1 MNDWLSSVHHGL
13 WYGGSLKL
21 CSETAE
27 TLKLL
32 KCVTAI
38 RKPNHQRQAI
48 KASVCV
54 CVCVCVREH
63 RCGSA
68 YSSPDLFHCFVCVP
82 AGSGAAAG
90 VVSRRRKLHLLYV
103 MLEEQ
108 HASNG
113 FGSLDLFPLRGR
125 EMTHLALLCGH
136 WPQDVGRQTEFK
148 LRTKEM
154 KKELTFKWVESDS
167 SCRISY

>member
-1 MNDWLSSVHHGL
+1 
-13 WYGGSLKL
+13 
-21 CSETAE
+21 
-27 TLKLL
+27 
-32 KCVTAI
+32 
-38 RKPNHQRQAI
+38 
-48 KASVCV
+48 
-54 CVCVCVREH
+54 
-63 RCGSA
+63 
-68 YSSPDLFHCFVCVP
+68 VCVP

-125 EMTHLALLCGH
+125 EMTQLALLCGH

-154 KKELTFKWVESDS
+154 KKELTFK
-167 SCRISY
+167 